1 MIRPSDRQAKAL
13 AALQGS
19 IDIVEFIRASL
30 EDTRN
35 RLVMQQDAEVIR
47 VLQGEARTWQAL
59 LDCITEDITQQ
70 SGKR

>member
-1 MIRPSDRQAKAL
+1 
-13 AALQGS
+13 
-19 IDIVEFIRASL
+19 
-30 EDTRN
+30 
-35 RLVMQQDAEVIR
+35 MQQDAEVIR